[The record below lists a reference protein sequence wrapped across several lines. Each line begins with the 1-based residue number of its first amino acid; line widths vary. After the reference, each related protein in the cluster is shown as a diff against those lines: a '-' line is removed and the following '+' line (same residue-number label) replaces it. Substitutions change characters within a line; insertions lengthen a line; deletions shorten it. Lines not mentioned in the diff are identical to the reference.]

1 MQVEKGFLDSGFFKQ
16 PNADNIIDANASA
29 SSLPYNLCF
38 LSMTQIETGVVLGS
52 LTLTEIKCAIT
63 YYGHWLIYAGS
74 A

>member
-1 MQVEKGFLDSGFFKQ
+1 MQITLLTRMPQ
-16 PNADNIIDANASA
+16 PVLCLIKKNW
-29 SSLPYNLCF
+29 CF